1 MPPHPH
7 SGLSPPLDQGFPK
20 TWAVSLGQRESPHQD
35 PSLGSAGVILQG
47 EESWTA
53 SLSGLHTLISQLRLQ
68 PAATARVAAF
78 AVSLS
83 CPGVILPLPSS
94 GNSVLA
100 SAFSSSYSSS
110 PSLQPPSLLSRA
122 SGQVFATCIP
132 GSGSQVPCCSWDP
145 GTPAWQPSSTRAA
158 LTSPRTCGLL
168 APASPKLSGA
178 CNARAPKV
186 RD

>member
-158 LTSPRTCGLL
+158 LTSPRTRGLL